1 MIKKLIFS
9 IIIIIS
15 VIYFF
20 VNSLIGNDKFKN
32 LKSLLNYEQRQS
44 IKEYIFP
51 YKTLSLYKQKINRL
65 EKDNNNL
72 ILNLENRKKNVVISE
87 HKYNSLLSVLEL
99 NTKDSGE
106 DIIIK
111 ENIVKLSNNKILKK
125 YKLTSGFYAGIHE
138 QFPGSGYIE
147 FYEDNIFALSSRGVL
162 VFRKNIDDDEEN
174 FKQIKN
180 NINDFIG
187 LNQFKKGSNVSL
199 KDLFISNNKIFISYT
214 DEIKEDC
221 WNTSII
227 FGNINYDNIKFK
239 KLFSP
244 RGCVHS
250 VNNRDKEFQMT
261 QSGGKIISL
270 NANHILLSIGDYRSR
285 YLAQDYQSVNGKI
298 VKINIINKDY
308 KIISM
313 GHRNP
318 QGLYFDKENNFILE
332 TEHGPMGGDEIN
344 LIEVNEINNIKIPNY
359 GWAISSAGEHYGG
372 KNESNK
378 NKYEKYPLYK
388 SHSDHGFIE
397 PLYSFVP
404 SIGISEIV
412 KIGQNKYVVSSLK
425 DKSLYFFEMNEKNQI
440 INLNRISVSERVRD
454 LRFYNNQLYL
464 FMENTA
470 SIGILNLD

>member
-1 MIKKLIFS
+1 MDRELQKKEEGSEIMTE
-9 IIIIIS
+9 
-15 VIYFF
+15 V
-20 VNSLIGNDKFKN
+20 
-32 LKSLLNYEQRQS
+32 
-44 IKEYIFP
+44 
-51 YKTLSLYKQKINRL
+51 
-65 EKDNNNL
+65 KDL
-72 ILNLENRKKNVVISE
+72 
-87 HKYNSLLSVLEL
+87 
-99 NTKDSGE
+99 
-106 DIIIK
+106 
-111 ENIVKLSNNKILKK
+111 KLSNNKILKK

-244 RGCVHS
+244 RECVHS

-440 INLNRISVSERVRD
+440 INLNRISVFERVRD